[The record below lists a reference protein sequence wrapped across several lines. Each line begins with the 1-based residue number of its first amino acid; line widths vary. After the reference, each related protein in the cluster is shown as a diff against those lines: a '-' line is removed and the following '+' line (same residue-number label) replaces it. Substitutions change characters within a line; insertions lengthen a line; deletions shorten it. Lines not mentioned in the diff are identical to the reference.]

1 MGEEKE
7 VGGVVCRGGGGE
19 ERMAEEE
26 EEHGC
31 LTDLGER
38 LLILEGC
45 TQKGG
50 SSLSGGGDEC
60 LPNSGGYL
68 CKVHR

>member
-1 MGEEKE
+1 M
-7 VGGVVCRGGGGE
+7 CRDGGGGE
-19 ERMAEEE
+19 RMTEEKE
-26 EEHGC
+26 EQGC

-50 SSLSGGGDEC
+50 SSSSRGGEEC
-60 LPNSGGYL
+60 LQNSGGYL